1 MADAGESH
9 CWDDVIGPEDKRI
22 YGNMRQPLRYGARSA
37 VLCIDLYNKA
47 YAGGDKPLVEVNG
60 DFAASCGEYAWKTI
74 EPTKRVI
81 AAARRGGIP
90 VVYTTGVDFAG
101 RKGEKLYVTNRKRT
115 ADDHH
120 ADAYGILPAFKPEPD
135 DLIIYKE
142 RASGFFATP
151 LDAYLRQMGIDSL
164 IALGETTSCCVRST
178 VADAFTLGF
187 HVNLIEEC
195 CFDRSQLLHKV
206 HLFDLHHKF
215 VDVVHVDDALA
226 HLAGKAAKAA

>member
-1 MADAGESH
+1 
-9 CWDDVIGPEDKRI
+9 
-22 YGNMRQPLRYGARSA
+22 
-37 VLCIDLYNKA
+37 
-47 YAGGDKPLVEVNG
+47 
-60 DFAASCGEYAWKTI
+60 
-74 EPTKRVI
+74 
-81 AAARRGGIP
+81 
-90 VVYTTGVDFAG
+90 VDFAD

-115 ADDHH
+115 ADDRHI
-120 ADAYGILPAFKPEPD
+120 DAYGILSAFKPEPD
-135 DLIIYKE
+135 DLIVYKE

-151 LDAYLRQMGIDSL
+151 LAAYLRQAGIDSL

-178 VADAFTLGF
+178 VADAFALGF

-215 VDVVHVDDALA
+215 VDVVHVDAALA